1 MIQCDMDLVVPAQ
14 NQAKT
19 EHIKYQ
25 ESCHYPSNVESHGVT
40 FDCVYSHRIY
50 TVIRSN
56 TGLSFE
62 TMGNQYVLL
71 SPYKGKSS
79 REEIDEFEF
88 SPGPLHDAVCS
99 IRDSGLQVHTGSWL
113 VEGNPFVV
121 LFDTASISHKI
132 DYYKQKLFEKT
143 KIGIPDSDEESN
155 DSVLFGFMVAQFIA
169 EFSYFQS
176 VFRADSS
183 KIVCHFHDWLS
194 GVGLI
199 MLRLWKIKVATVFT
213 AHATLLGHYLCPGR
227 AEFLKNLSILF
238 NAEIEAEKR
247 QIYHK
252 YCLERAATQMA
263 HVFTTAS
270 NKAAMEADC
279 LLKRK
284 PDIITPNNLEI
295 KRFSGR
301 HEFQNLHAINKGK
314 ILDFVHGDF
323 FGDLDFDVTENLYFL
338 IAGKSEFGKKGTD
351 IESLTRLIA
360 LRYYKRARLLAL
372 RAVYLETITDSE
384 KGFQHVKQP
393 RPFSEPQPPGHE
405 TPTFLH
411 SQDEIDNEKEL
422 EELEHR
428 ASKIN
433 L

>member
-1 MIQCDMDLVVPAQ
+1 
-14 NQAKT
+14 
-19 EHIKYQ
+19 
-25 ESCHYPSNVESHGVT
+25 
-40 FDCVYSHRIY
+40 
-50 TVIRSN
+50 
-56 TGLSFE
+56 
-62 TMGNQYVLL
+62 
-71 SPYKGKSS
+71 
-79 REEIDEFEF
+79 
-88 SPGPLHDAVCS
+88 
-99 IRDSGLQVHTGSWL
+99 
-113 VEGNPFVV
+113 
-121 LFDTASISHKI
+121 
-132 DYYKQKLFEKT
+132 
-143 KIGIPDSDEESN
+143 
-155 DSVLFGFMVAQFIA
+155 
-169 EFSYFQS
+169 
-176 VFRADSS
+176 
-183 KIVCHFHDWLS
+183 
-194 GVGLI
+194 
-199 MLRLWKIKVATVFT
+199 
-213 AHATLLGHYLCPGR
+213 
-227 AEFLKNLSILF
+227 
-238 NAEIEAEKR
+238 
-247 QIYHK
+247 
-252 YCLERAATQMA
+252 MA

-323 FGDLDFDVTENLYFL
+323 FGDLDFDVTENPYFL
-338 IAGKSEFGKKGTD
+338 IAGKSEFGKKGAD

-372 RAVYLETITDSE
+372 RAVYLETITDNE

-405 TPTFLH
+405 TPTFIH